1 LKNLLNA
8 MLTFTGQTLDGSRT
22 ITGSAKET
30 LASCKEP
37 EETVPGVGPIVTN
50 SKGFRISA
58 AFQVC

>member
-1 LKNLLNA
+1 

-37 EETVPGVGPIVTN
+37 KETVPGVGQIVAN

-58 AFQVC
+58 SFQVC